1 MQWWLHNCQQ
11 VEHTVLIFTLNQQY
25 AIFSEKSVWL
35 NVFDL
40 SKRHLDADGGVLKVV
55 HTVFLLC
62 DYANDPFS
70 GAGSQNRVNVL
81 HNLKILIRF

>member
-55 HTVFLLC
+55 HTVFLLG

-70 GAGSQNRVNVL
+70 GARS
-81 HNLKILIRF
+81 